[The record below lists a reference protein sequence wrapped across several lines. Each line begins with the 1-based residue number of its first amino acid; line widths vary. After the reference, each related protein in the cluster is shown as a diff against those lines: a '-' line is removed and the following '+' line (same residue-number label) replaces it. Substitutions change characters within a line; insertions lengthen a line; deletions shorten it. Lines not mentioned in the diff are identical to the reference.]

1 MQVNQP
7 LPDKS
12 VTIIGQTRGR
22 HPQRVFGINNSD
34 LLQHVFI
41 IGQTGT
47 GKSSLMAKMMRQHDA
62 QGVGYC
68 LIDQHGDLAKAIASE
83 LTTDHIYWNVADP
96 DCPFGYNP
104 LTYAKVKHRP
114 VIASSFIDT
123 LKHQWADAW
132 GARMEHLL
140 RYSVLALLERPSSTL
155 QDIMPLFLNK
165 GFRFQVLADV
175 EDPQVKRFWTSEYP
189 AMNFKNAVDGV
200 APIANKLGAFLA
212 HPVVRKAVCD
222 PEEPL
227 RFRKI
232 MDEGTPL
239 IVNLS
244 KGRLGA
250 DNANLI
256 GGLIVS
262 KLAHAAYSREDQ
274 PQAQRNTFFAYL
286 DEFQSIT
293 SGALAEMPS
302 EVRKYGLGLVFACQ
316 HTSRLSPQVLE
327 ALLGNV
333 GTLISFRVGAI
344 DAAILSR
351 QFGGDR
357 PQPHDL
363 VNLANYEIFI
373 KQMIS
378 GAQSKP
384 FSAFTVSNSG

>member
-1 MQVNQP
+1 MRSASD
-7 LPDKS
+7 L
-12 VTIIGQTRGR
+12 VTNIGQTRGR
-22 HPQRVFGINNSD
+22 HPQRTFGIKQTD
-34 LLQHVFI
+34 LLQHALV

-47 GKSSLMAKMMRQHDA
+47 GKSSLMARMMRQHDV

-68 LIDQHGDLAKAIASE
+68 LIDQHGDLAQEMTKE
-83 LTTDHIYWNVADP
+83 LAADHVYWDVADP

-104 LTYAKVKHRP
+104 LTYANVKHRP

-140 RYSVLALLERPSSTL
+140 RYSVLALLERPGSTL

-222 PEEPL
+222 PQQPL

-232 MDEGTPL
+232 MDDGTPL

-274 PQAQRNTFFAYL
+274 PEEKRKTYFAYL

-302 EVRKYGLGLVFACQ
+302 EVRKYGLGLILACQ

-333 GTLISFRVGAI
+333 GTLISFRVGAT
-344 DAAILSR
+344 DAAILSK
-351 QFGGDR
+351 QFGAEV
-357 PQPHDL
+357 PKPSDL
-363 VNLANYEIFI
+363 VGLANYEMFI
-373 KQMIS
+373 KQMIK

-384 FSAFTVSNSG
+384 FSARTGT